1 VKRHSQLIQGDGKSE
16 KRGTNPLSAI
26 LSSLAGEDTH
36 ATAHANLKSK
46 HPDIFRQ
53 DGLQL
58 RGFDSIWKKAKRVPP
73 CFVGRETIDGFYYRL
88 PLGIN
93 PKEQPKFKS
102 IFNNLQNIQFE
113 GDIWYKKDDWHFVAR
128 STVLFPRSDRN
139 WGLIQLIPQA
149 YGSRRLRRV
158 IFKVAFQS
166 QQPRTPLEQQIMEKW
181 DFSLNSSELSAL
193 LSELPVQP
201 QQVFINRL
209 SLGVHPARTTLV
221 LTSHG
226 MDDRYCNPS
235 YPRYNHI
242 VSEEIIKLQ

>member
-128 STVLFPRSDRN
+128 STALFPHSDRN
-139 WGLIQLIPQA
+139 WGLIELDP
-149 YGSRRLRRV
+149 RCRV
-158 IFKVAFQS
+158 LFTPSGFQS
-166 QQPRTPLEQQIMEKW
+166 QQPRTHLEQQIA
-181 DFSLNSSELSAL
+181 DFDDAGDDNSSELDQLYAQA
-193 LSELPVQP
+193 EAQP
-201 QQVFINRL
+201 PQCFINRL

-221 LTSHG
+221 LTYLYNDYH
-226 MDDRYCNPS
+226 DRYDNLV
-235 YPRYNHI
+235 

>member
-1 VKRHSQLIQGDGKSE
+1 VLKTKTRAASVKRHSQLIQGDGKSE

-128 STVLFPRSDRN
+128 STTLFPNSDGN
-139 WGLIQLIPQA
+139 WGFLQFDPQ
-149 YGSRRLRRV
+149 
-158 IFKVAFQS
+158 
-166 QQPRTPLEQQIMEKW
+166 TNEC
-181 DFSLNSSELSAL
+181 SAL
-193 LSELPVQP
+193 GKFVSHQDAEPVYPPQILEIQDADRDTLRAQVDALPP
-201 QQVFINRL
+201 PDFINPL
-209 SLGVHPARTTLV
+209 SLGVHPPRTTLV
-221 LTSHG
+221 LTYHDTWDFWGSLA
-226 MDDRYCNPS
+226 
-235 YPRYNHI
+235 
-242 VSEEIIKLQ
+242 VTEEIIKLQ

>member
-1 VKRHSQLIQGDGKSE
+1 VLKTKTRAASVKRHSQLIQGDGKSE

-128 STVLFPRSDRN
+128 STTIFPKSDGN
-139 WGLIQLIPQA
+139 WGFVQLDPQ
-149 YGSRRLRRV
+149 
-158 IFKVAFQS
+158 
-166 QQPRTPLEQQIMEKW
+166 T
-181 DFSLNSSELSAL
+181 NELSAFGKFVSQQDAEPAKIPLQLPGILDADGDTL
-193 LSELPVQP
+193 LAQLES
-201 QQVFINRL
+201 INPLSFNPL
-209 SLGVHPARTTLV
+209 SLGVHPPRTTLV
-221 LTSHG
+221 LTYHDTWDFWGSLA
-226 MDDRYCNPS
+226 
-235 YPRYNHI
+235 
-242 VSEEIIKLQ
+242 VTEEIIKLQ